1 MPQRQ
6 EPTLTKQTMMVLSII
21 IGSPNPIAGSTI
33 AEESHL
39 ASGSLYPILIRL
51 EKAGWIKS
59 EWEGGDDGPKPRRRL
74 YTVTAL
80 GTRRTRQEAIE
91 WRQLT
96 ERFA

>member
-1 MPQRQ
+1 MSKER
-6 EPTLTKQTMMVLSII
+6 EPALTKQTMLVLSILM
-21 IGSPNPIAGSTI
+21 GSDEGVAGSTLA
-33 AEESHL
+33 AESRL

-59 EWEGGDDGPKPRRRL
+59 EWEGGDDSPKPRRRL
-74 YTVTAL
+74 YSLTGL
-80 GTRRTRQEAIE
+80 GLKNAREEAKE